1 MPDVCDMMIIPL
13 QLTAHRQGL
22 LASDD
27 TIRGLSKYYQGHPEY
42 SAGIFH
48 YQEHP
53 KYSAGIFQIM
63 KATVTLST
71 CATFTYFCINY
82 GDQGFFQF
90 EININIVI

>member
-1 MPDVCDMMIIPL
+1 MLDVCDMIIIPL
-13 QLTAHRQGL
+13 QLTAYRQGL

-27 TIRGLSKYYQGHPEY
+27 TIRGLSKY
-42 SAGIFH
+42 

-71 CATFTYFCINY
+71 CATFTYFRINY